1 MRILLID
8 DDLKI
13 TAMMKRVLTFEGHEV
28 MTAPN
33 GEEGLLVA
41 AQFKPAVVILDI
53 MMPGMDGWEV
63 CRRLRMES
71 DVAILLLTARDEVA
85 DRVRGLDAG
94 ADDYLVKPFAL
105 EELLAR
111 VRALMRRARLQDGHE
126 KMTLTFAG
134 LVLDI
139 ERRELRRGEQVIS
152 LTTREFELLRL
163 FMEHP
168 GQVLTRDIIMQR
180 IWGFDFTGESNVLE
194 VYIGNIRQKLESDGR
209 RRLIHTVRGVGYV
222 LKG

>member
-8 DDLKI
+8 DDMKI
-13 TAMMKRVLTFEGHEV
+13 TTMMKRVLTFEGHEV
-28 MTAPN
+28 MVAPN
-33 GEEGLLVA
+33 GEEGLRIAML
-41 AQFKPAVVILDI
+41 FKPELVILDI
-53 MMPGMDGWEV
+53 MMPGMDGWET

-111 VRALMRRARLQDGHE
+111 VRALLRRAHRHDGRE
-126 KMTLTFAG
+126 KMTLNFAD
-134 LVLDI
+134 LLLDI
-139 ERRELRRGEQVIS
+139 ESRELRRGDEVIQ

-163 FMEHP
+163 FMAHP
-168 GQVLTRDIIMQR
+168 GQVLTRDVIMQR
-180 IWGFDFTGESNVLE
+180 IWGYDFTGESNVLE
-194 VYIGNIRQKLESDGR
+194 VYIGNIRQKLESDGQKR
-209 RRLIHTVRGVGYV
+209 IIHTVRGVGYV

>member
-8 DDLKI
+8 DDVKI

-28 MTAPN
+28 MVAHN
-33 GEEGLLVA
+33 GEEGLPMA
-41 AQFKPAVVILDI
+41 TRFKPQLVILDI
-53 MMPGMDGWEV
+53 MMPGMDGWET
-63 CRRLRMES
+63 CRRLRIKS
-71 DVAILLLTARDEVA
+71 DVSILLLTARDEVA

-111 VRALMRRARLQDGHE
+111 VRALLRRAHRHDSRE
-126 KMTLTFAG
+126 KLTLNFAD
-134 LVLDI
+134 LLLDI
-139 ERRELRRGEQVIS
+139 ERRELHRGDEIIQ

-163 FMEHP
+163 FIEHP
-168 GQVLTRDIIMQR
+168 GQVLTRDVIMQR
-180 IWGFDFTGESNVLE
+180 VWGYDFTGESNVLE
-194 VYIGNIRQKLESDGR
+194 VYIGNIRQKLESGGQE
-209 RRLIHTVRGVGYV
+209 RLIHTVRGVGYV

>member
-13 TAMMKRVLTFEGHEV
+13 TAMMKRVLVFEGHEV
-28 MTAPN
+28 MTAHN
-33 GEEGLLVA
+33 GEEGLRA
-41 AQFKPAVVILDI
+41 AGQFKPALVILDI

-71 DVAILLLTARDEVA
+71 NVAILLLTARDEVA

-111 VRALMRRARLQDGHE
+111 VRALLRRARPRDSRDKL
-126 KMTLTFAG
+126 TLTFAD
-134 LVLDI
+134 LLLDI
-139 ERRELRRGEQVIS
+139 ERREVQRGEQVIP
-152 LTTREFELLRL
+152 LTAREFELLRL

-168 GQVLTRDIIMQR
+168 GQVLTRDLIMQR
-180 IWGFDFTGESNVLE
+180 IWGYDFAGESNVLE
-194 VYIGNIRQKLESDGR
+194 VYIGNIRQKLEHSGR
-209 RRLIHTVRGVGYV
+209 PRLIHTMRGVGYS
-222 LKG
+222 LKE